1 MSHTRVAESR
11 AYDAVFDP
19 VYTGPHNNFRGDPR
33 VAAAVSSSTQV
44 AGQGRYK
51 YFRRPI
57 MPQLTAVPPHV
68 LLAPTVIEKAI
79 KKSMAEVQEP
89 NAKDAEVQTMYRES
103 EAQTNPYT
111 PDYTVKPG
119 DLPEVLLLKDM
130 TYGSGLPL
138 GRKEVE
144 MIEHARLKKVR
155 TAQQRTGIFRVAYVH
170 AAAHAARMRVVPQPG
185 LVLSATCLLL
195 LSHIEPSCPRHPRC
209 DAGNRNVSAAVHRR
223 GVPQPAQTHDGSTG
237 DAPPLSPLP
246 SLSWVAFS

>member
-155 TAQQRTGIFRVAYVH
+155 AAQQYTGPFRVAHVR
-170 AAAHAARMRVVPQPG
+170 AAVHAARMRIATTGPCFVRHLFAA
-185 LVLSATCLLL
+185 LVSQ
-195 LSHIEPSCPRHPRC
+195 R
-209 DAGNRNVSAAVHRR
+209 
-223 GVPQPAQTHDGSTG
+223 THM
-237 DAPPLSPLP
+237 LSPSP
-246 SLSWVAFS
+246 SLRCRKSKCVCRRSPTRRPSACANA